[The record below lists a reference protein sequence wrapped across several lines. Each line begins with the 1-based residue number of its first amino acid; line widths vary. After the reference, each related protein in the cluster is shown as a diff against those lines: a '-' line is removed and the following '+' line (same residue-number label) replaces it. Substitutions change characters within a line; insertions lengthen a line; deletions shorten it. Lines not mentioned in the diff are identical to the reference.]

1 MYDVM
6 NNYMHYTVWG
16 EITYPF
22 PNPKDAISNFTPKCT
37 GHVIRVNKSDPR

>member
-6 NNYMHYTVWG
+6 NNYMHYTVWS

-22 PNPKDAISNFTPKCT
+22 PNTKDAISNFTPNFT